1 MHEDITHD
9 MHTLKN
15 DTGSIA
21 ALTLSPEAVS
31 VMRFILRFFFVFLF
45 LGVNV
50 MCTGI
55 VFRSVEM
62 HV

>member
-31 VMRFILRFFFVFLF
+31 VMRFILRFFFCFF
-45 LGVNV
+45 
-50 MCTGI
+50 
-55 VFRSVEM
+55 VFRSKCDVYWNS
-62 HV
+62 VQKC